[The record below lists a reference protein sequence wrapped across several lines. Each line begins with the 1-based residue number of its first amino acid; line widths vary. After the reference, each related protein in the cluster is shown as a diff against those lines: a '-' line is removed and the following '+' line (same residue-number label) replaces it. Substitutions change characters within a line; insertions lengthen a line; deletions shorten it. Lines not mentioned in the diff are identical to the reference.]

1 MTDQEMTTPHQ
12 REVVIRPQVGL
23 MLSIGEPPT
32 GERNYPKKLDHF
44 RPKPGSENQYLD
56 AVAKFDKAYPAEQ
69 DRKRIDI
76 VFISNSLND
85 VLDIRYKAWGTSGLR
100 AIGQTNFALCPEK
113 MLAFDDTLIA
123 FPEDK
128 PDSVEYQLKGP
139 DDPIIAKVG
148 LKLYGVLRF
157 AIPAV
162 TGLTTLA
169 EISTTSK
176 RTMNNWLAGVS
187 QAQMLAGGQLAGLPF
202 VLAVRPARTRFFDEK
217 KKKRSTSTFYEVVL
231 EAPHSIDE
239 FMELVQTRRSQMS
252 VGRVEMPALEQAS
265 VDRDREIA
273 PALWANGANGAAER
287 VEQAEPQIDATA
299 QVREEPAP
307 DRPDDARLNRL
318 ALLEQEV
325 GEAES
330 LAVLRG
336 VFGVDVAT
344 ELVEADAE
352 RYESMLRRNAEANAE
367 DAGDGEIVEDDPFTE
382 GAASDPAAAGRVV
395 DEQAAGTEAPIQPP
409 TSFADLIPDSAREK
423 S

>member
-1 MTDQEMTTPHQ
+1 MGDLVVPHQ
-12 REVVIRPQVGL
+12 REVVVRPQVGL
-23 MLSIGEPPT
+23 MLSIGEPPNDQ
-32 GERNYPKKLDHF
+32 RNYPKKLDHF

-56 AVAKFDKAYPAEQ
+56 AVAKFDKAYPTEQ

-85 VLDIRYKAWGTSGLR
+85 VLDIRLKAWGTSGLR
-100 AIGQTNFALCPEK
+100 AIGQTNYALCPEK

-123 FPEDK
+123 FPEDR
-128 PDSVEYQLKGP
+128 PDSVEYQLKGEA
-139 DDPIIAKVG
+139 DPIIAKVG

-176 RTMNNWLAGVS
+176 RTMNNWLAGVT
-187 QAQMLAGGQLAGLPF
+187 QAQRLAGGQLAGLPF

-239 FMELVQTRRSQMS
+239 FMELVQTRRAQMS

-273 PALWANGANGAAER
+273 PALWANGGNGAPER
-287 VEQAEPQIDATA
+287 LAKAEPQISEVAE
-299 QVREEPAP
+299 VRDEPAP
-307 DRPDDARLNRL
+307 DRPDDARLNRI
-318 ALLEQEV
+318 AQFEAEV

-330 LAVLRG
+330 LAVIRG

-344 ELVEADAE
+344 ELTDADAE
-352 RYESMLRRNAEANAE
+352 RYEQMLRRNAEAKAE
-367 DAGDGEIVEDDPFTE
+367 DGGEAEIVDAPEE
-382 GAASDPAAAGRVV
+382 
-395 DEQAAGTEAPIQPP
+395 EQPVAERPM
-409 TSFADLIPDSAREK
+409 SYADLIPESAK
-423 S
+423 VVGDGDH

>member
-1 MTDQEMTTPHQ
+1 VTDLVVPHQ

-32 GERNYPKKLDHF
+32 DQRNYPKKLDHF

-56 AVAKFDKAYPAEQ
+56 AVAKFDAAYPDEA

-85 VLDIRYKAWGTSGLR
+85 VLDIRLKAWGTSGLR
-100 AIGQTNFALCPEK
+100 AIGQTNYALCPEK

-123 FPEDK
+123 FPEDR

-139 DDPIIAKVG
+139 GDPIISKVG

-176 RTMNNWLAGVS
+176 RTMNNWLAGVT
-187 QAQMLAGGQLAGLPF
+187 QAQRLAGGQLAGLPF

-239 FMELVQTRRSQMS
+239 FMELVQTRREQMS

-287 VEQAEPQIDATA
+287 VERAEAQVAETA
-299 QVREEPAP
+299 QVRNEPAP
-307 DRPDDARLNRL
+307 DRPDDARLNRI
-318 ALLEQEV
+318 AQLEGEV
-325 GEAES
+325 GETAAV
-330 LAVLRG
+330 AVLRG
-336 VFGVDVAT
+336 VFGVDAAT
-344 ELVEADAE
+344 ELTEPDAE
-352 RYESMLRRNAEANAE
+352 RYEQMLRRNADAQAE
-367 DAGDGEIVEDDPFTE
+367 DAGDGEIVEE
-382 GAASDPAAAGRVV
+382 GVEPQQS
-395 DEQAAGTEAPIQPP
+395 
-409 TSFADLIPDSAREK
+409 SFADLIPDTAREQP
-423 S
+423 